1 MAGSIKN
8 GLFVEYC
15 AKDFLD
21 GTHTLDAWEEL
32 AYRRIVD
39 MIYDTNDKLADDDR
53 KLAWMTKTGSR
64 WKRIKP
70 ALIEAGKIEVLD
82 GRITNPRCRSE
93 LEKSARKIAQ
103 KSAAGTASAEA
114 RKTLKDN
121 ETSSTAVATAGQRQ
135 TNVTT
140 KLLNQGKED
149 TGTTVSKETSVPAA
163 GAAPSLFDGMGE
175 GSIRTMPKIGAGS
188 NVTPIRPAVETLEK
202 RVFSRGKEV
211 LGKSAGGM
219 IANLRKKLEFND
231 EAAMRAIDA
240 AAEKESPREWMSRFI
255 QSGSPSEFGIL
266 RRNVPVEDM
275 THEEFMADLR
285 RRREAMGCI
294 L

>member
-1 MAGSIKN
+1 MRPDKFMPIYWGDYLKDTGHLSAAEHGAYLLLIGHYWTTGKPLPSNLETVRRIARMERDEWEVSRDTVMA
-8 GLFVEYC
+8 FF
-15 AKDFLD
+15 DLD
-21 GTHTLDAWEEL
+21 GD
-32 AYRRIVD
+32 AYRH
-39 MIYDTNDKLADDDR
+39 
-53 KLAWMTKTGSR
+53 
-64 WKRIKP
+64 
-70 ALIEAGKIEVLD
+70 
-82 GRITNPRCRSE
+82 GRIDAE
-93 LEKSARKIAQ
+93 MAKAVEKYEKR
-103 KSAAGTASAEA
+103 SAAGRAG
-114 RKTLKDN
+114 N
-121 ETSSTAVATAGQRQ
+121 EKRWGSKSQCESQCDPNAVAKSSQPQ
-135 TNVTT
+135 PQPHSYEEEN
-140 KLLNQGKED
+140 

-275 THEEFMADLR
+275 THAEFMADLR

>member
-1 MAGSIKN
+1 MRPDKFMPIYWGDYLKDTGHLSAAEHGAYLLLIGHYWTTGKPLPSNLETVRRIARMERDEWEASRDTVMA
-8 GLFVEYC
+8 FF
-15 AKDFLD
+15 DLD
-21 GTHTLDAWEEL
+21 GDV
-32 AYRRIVD
+32 YRH
-39 MIYDTNDKLADDDR
+39 
-53 KLAWMTKTGSR
+53 
-64 WKRIKP
+64 
-70 ALIEAGKIEVLD
+70 
-82 GRITNPRCRSE
+82 GRIDAE
-93 LEKSARKIAQ
+93 MAKAIEKYEKRA
-103 KSAAGTASAEA
+103 AAGRAG
-114 RKTLKDN
+114 N
-121 ETSSTAVATAGQRQ
+121 EKRWGNKSQCDSQCDPNALAKSSQPQ
-135 TNVTT
+135 PQPHSYEEEN
-140 KLLNQGKED
+140 

-266 RRNVPVEDM
+266 RRNVPVEEM
-275 THEEFMADLR
+275 THAEFMADLR